1 MNGEAQT
8 MDSKLAIIAI
18 ASFAATL
25 AALASEPATSPSLP
39 ELRIDA
45 VKSPIIDGFCV
56 GFAGQHGTNNTATDD
71 WLDLLSWTTN
81 KYPVWIAVPADP
93 EYAYKIELLDA
104 NGLSVPKTSR
114 GKKAGSKFDDFDAY
128 PSKHGVAVK
137 RLTAHKMD
145 GVTAEPL
152 LFRATDMF
160 EVDKPG
166 RYVLR
171 IQFQILVFPRAGMSR
186 DAYTNKLIRFPPL
199 EYPLLKLPSPT
210 TKRVLK

>member
-1 MNGEAQT
+1 MN
-8 MDSKLAIIAI
+8 SRISIATI
-18 ASFAATL
+18 ASFAAAL
-25 AALASEPATSPSLP
+25 AALASEPGTSPSLP
-39 ELRIDA
+39 GLRIDA
-45 VKSPIIDGFCV
+45 VKSPIIDGYCV
-56 GFAGQHGTNNTATDD
+56 GFAGRDGTNNTTTDD
-71 WLDLLSWTTN
+71 WLDLLPWTTN
-81 KYPVWIAVPADP
+81 KYPVWIVVPADP

-160 EVDKPG
+160 EADKPG

-171 IQFQILVFPRAGMSR
+171 IQFQILVFPRVGEQQG
-186 DAYTNKLIRFPPL
+186 AYTNELIRFPPL
-199 EYPLLKLPSPT
+199 DYPLYKAPN
-210 TKRVLK
+210 VLTNAPAKGPK